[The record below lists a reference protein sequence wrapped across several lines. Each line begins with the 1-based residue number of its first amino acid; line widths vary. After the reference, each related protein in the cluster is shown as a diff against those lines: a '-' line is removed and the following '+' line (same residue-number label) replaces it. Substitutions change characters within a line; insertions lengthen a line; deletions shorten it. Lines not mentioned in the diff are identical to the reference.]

1 MVSGRPEKA
10 AKSNESLFPEGK
22 GISRR
27 ALLQK
32 TGWAVPVI
40 VALTIP
46 QDAYASVSPCQ
57 NPYSQEY
64 WKNHP
69 NSWPVNTL
77 TVGGRTYSI
86 NELIRILETPPQKG
100 DATYILA
107 HQLIAAKL
115 NVAIGCPPPIVNG
128 TNLID
133 EADGWLTRYPLGK
146 PPKNK
151 SDRKNMLALA
161 DKLDDYNNGKPY
173 N

>member
-1 MVSGRPEKA
+1 MVSGRPEQ
-10 AKSNESLFPEGK
+10 SNESLSPEGK

-46 QDAYASVSPCQ
+46 QDAYASVSPC
-57 NPYSQEY
+57 NPYSEGY

-77 TVGGRTYSI
+77 TVGGRSYSI
-86 NELIRILETPPQKG
+86 NELIKILETHPKKG

-128 TNLID
+128 TNLIEKAD
-133 EADGWLTRYPLGK
+133 ELLREYPLGSR
-146 PPKNK
+146 PSKNVK
-151 SDRKNMLALA
+151 TAMTTLAE
-161 DKLDDYNNGKPY
+161 KLDDYNNGKPY

>member
-1 MVSGRPEKA
+1 MVSGRPEQ
-10 AKSNESLFPEGK
+10 SNESLSPEGK

-46 QDAYASVSPCQ
+46 QDAYACVSPCR
-57 NPYSQEY
+57 NTLSQGY
-64 WKNHP
+64 WKNHS

-77 TVGGRTYSI
+77 TVGGRSYSI
-86 NELIRILETPPQKG
+86 NELIKILETHPKKG
-100 DATYILA
+100 DVTYILA

-128 TNLID
+128 TNLIEKAD
-133 EADGWLTRYPLGK
+133 ELLREYPLGSR
-146 PPKNK
+146 PSKNVK
-151 SDRKNMLALA
+151 TAMTTLAK
-161 DKLDDYNNGKPY
+161 KLDDYNNGKPY

>member
-1 MVSGRPEKA
+1 MVSGRPEQ
-10 AKSNESLFPEGK
+10 SNESLSPEGK

-46 QDAYASVSPCQ
+46 QDAYACVSPCR
-57 NPYSQEY
+57 NTLSQGY
-64 WKNHP
+64 WKNHS

-77 TVGGRTYSI
+77 TVGGRSYSI
-86 NELIRILETPPQKG
+86 NELIKILETHPKKG
-100 DATYILA
+100 DVTYILA

-128 TNLID
+128 TNLIEKAD
-133 EADGWLTRYPLGK
+133 ELLREYPLGSR
-146 PPKNK
+146 PSKNVK
-151 SDRKNMLALA
+151 TAMTTLAE
-161 DKLDDYNNGKPY
+161 KLDDYNNGKPY